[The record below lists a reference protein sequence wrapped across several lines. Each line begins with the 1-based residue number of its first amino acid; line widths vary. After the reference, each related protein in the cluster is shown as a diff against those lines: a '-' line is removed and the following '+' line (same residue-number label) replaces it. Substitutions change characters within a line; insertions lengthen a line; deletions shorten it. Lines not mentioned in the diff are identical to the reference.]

1 MTDTRWAILHKY
13 SASKGFPLWAIKYA
27 PSATLINCG
36 LADKAKDIIDGV
48 LQICFETAHR
58 NPALMTDLIEG
69 LKTLEFELKS
79 WLNNA
84 DNFKK
89 GFDTFLKSEPN
100 VAITDEE
107 IPEAF
112 EYIKQNMP
120 GEVGEWRE
128 DAVHDQLKNWKLS
141 KITPPTPPVPTPPTP
156 PTPQPGPSPVPTAT
170 KVTEAENKVKSLSN
184 IEDARNILLKL
195 IDLGYEDIVN
205 TILE

>member
-1 MTDTRWAILHKY
+1 
-13 SASKGFPLWAIKYA
+13 
-27 PSATLINCG
+27 
-36 LADKAKDIIDGV
+36 
-48 LQICFETAHR
+48 
-58 NPALMTDLIEG
+58 
-69 LKTLEFELKS
+69 
-79 WLNNA
+79 
-84 DNFKK
+84 
-89 GFDTFLKSEPN
+89 
-100 VAITDEE
+100 
-107 IPEAF
+107 
-112 EYIKQNMP
+112 MP

-141 KITPPTPPVPTPPTP
+141 KITPPTPTPPVPTPPTP